1 MKKLDP
7 EAKFRAE
14 MRMSSKDY
22 RAIDAARGFLLE
34 LPAGY
39 REDEVLAYLG
49 RDPESLSEKRS
60 GRRAWK
66 ALLVEDVPTIIEVE
80 IGTTTAVVHAHAN
93 KSISRL
99 GQAVVHRA
107 ALHMLG
113 LVGDVTAFEKAHA
126 KLTKPRRGLRISM
139 IPSVYDALCWAIVGQ
154 QINLRFAC
162 TLRRRLIAAA
172 GQPIEA
178 MRVHPTP
185 AAVAALD
192 SDVLT
197 SQQFSRSKARYL
209 RDVAQAIVLGKLD
222 IENLRNQTAEAAES
236 ALLAQRGVGV
246 WTARYVLLRTGF
258 PDSAPVGDSAIAT
271 ALERLHGLP
280 ERPDAAGTE
289 ELMARYAPY
298 RSLASMHLW
307 ASLA

>member
-1 MKKLDP
+1 
-7 EAKFRAE
+7 
-14 MRMSSKDY
+14 MSSKDY
-22 RAIDAARGFLLE
+22 RAMDAARGFLLE

-39 REDEVLAYLG
+39 REDEILAYLG
-49 RDPESLSEKRS
+49 RDPESLSEKRI

-66 ALLVEDVPTIIEVE
+66 AVLVEDVPTIIEIE
-80 IGTTTAVVHAHAN
+80 LGTSTAVVHAHAN

-99 GQAVVHRA
+99 GQAVIHRA

-113 LVGDVTAFEKAHA
+113 LVGDVAAFEKAHP

-154 QINLRFAC
+154 QINLKFAC

-172 GQPIEA
+172 GTPIED
-178 MRVHPTP
+178 MRVHPSP
-185 AAVAALD
+185 AAVANLD
-192 SDVLT
+192 SAVLT

-209 RDVAQAIVLGKLD
+209 RDVAETIVNGKLD
-222 IENLRNQTAEAAES
+222 IENLRNLTAEDAQA
-236 ALLAQRGVGV
+236 ALLEQRGVGM
-246 WTARYVLLRTGF
+246 WTARYVLLRIGF
-258 PDSAPVGDSAIAT
+258 PDAAPIGDSAIAT
-271 ALERLHGLP
+271 ALERLHGLAK
-280 ERPDAAGTE
+280 RPDAAGTE
-289 ELMARYAPY
+289 ELMARYAPH